1 MQPQT
6 CRLGLPE
13 LSPLKNGRLCRCCSG
28 EVKMSKFISAYV
40 LTLPTKQFADFRVKT
55 NQNDDFYV
63 FFYLSSKKCIDDFFY
78 VGVISYYKYLKF
90 LVGFNKIFISAYTF
104 IRTSTSML
112 RSLTEHFTI
121 LELQNVT
128 FGNLETSFAA
138 LKLPNVQSGIGSAM
152 HPAALRVKK
161 NVSGAIY
168 QPDKYHVI

>member
-1 MQPQT
+1 MTIFMFFFIYHQ
-6 CRLGLPE
+6 
-13 LSPLKNGRLCRCCSG
+13 KN
-28 EVKMSKFISAYV
+28 V
-40 LTLPTKQFADFRVKT
+40 LM
-55 NQNDDFYV
+55 
-63 FFYLSSKKCIDDFFY
+63 IFFY

-138 LKLPNVQSGIGSAM
+138 LKLPNV
-152 HPAALRVKK
+152 
-161 NVSGAIY
+161 
-168 QPDKYHVI
+168 